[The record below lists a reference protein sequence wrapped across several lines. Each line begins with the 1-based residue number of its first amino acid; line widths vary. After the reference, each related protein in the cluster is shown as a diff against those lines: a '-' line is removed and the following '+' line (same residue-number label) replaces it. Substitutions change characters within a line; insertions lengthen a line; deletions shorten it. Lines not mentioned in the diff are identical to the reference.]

1 MPQEVEAPAG
11 SFGVGK
17 EAGERQVG
25 PVHGLDGPDPTATA
39 IRVRLP
45 RDVWNARAAAH
56 EARVGPVARDWLARR
71 SLGRTHPVWDFL
83 FTYYSFPAGRLLTW
97 VPGLPGLEPDRADDT
112 LLSAPDDPAW
122 EAPRLAPRVREL
134 ARWVAELGRNLLE
147 RPARFH
153 CHALHEWAMVYGQT
167 AEEVRHRG
175 WRLRLA
181 PEALRQLVESQ
192 SLVCTHYDA
201 FRFFTPQARP
211 LNQFAPTREDRLASE
226 QAGCLHA
233 NMDLYKWAYKLWP
246 WIGSDLVGEAFAL
259 AVTGRIVDMR
269 SSPYDLHALGFPPIA
284 IETEAGREEFRQEQQ
299 RLAEAAQALRA
310 RLTRAA
316 MTLADTPA

>member
-1 MPQEVEAPAG
+1 MD
-11 SFGVGK
+11 
-17 EAGERQVG
+17 RQVDR
-25 PVHGLDGPDPTATA
+25 VHGLDEPEITAMPF
-39 IRVRLP
+39 RVRLP

-56 EARVGPVARDWLARR
+56 EARVGRQARDWLERR

-97 VPGLPGLEPDRADDT
+97 VPGLPGLHPTGQLEPT
-112 LLSAPDDPAW
+112 PPAPDDPFW
-122 EAPRLAPRVREL
+122 EAPRLTPRVREL
-134 ARWVAELGRNLLE
+134 ARWVATLSRNLLD

-167 AEEVRHRG
+167 EEEVRHRG

-211 LNQFAPTREDRLASE
+211 LNQFAPTREDRLDCE
-226 QAGCLHA
+226 QGGCLHA

-246 WIGSDLVGEAFAL
+246 WIGSDLVGQAFAL
-259 AVTGRIVDMR
+259 AVDGRIIDMR
-269 SSPYDLHALGFPPIA
+269 SSPYDLRALGFDPIP
-284 IETEAGREEFRQEQQ
+284 IETEPGRESFRQEQQ
-299 RLAEAAQALRA
+299 RLAHVAQQLRA
-310 RLTRAA
+310 RLGQAA
-316 MTLADTPA
+316 AALADITG